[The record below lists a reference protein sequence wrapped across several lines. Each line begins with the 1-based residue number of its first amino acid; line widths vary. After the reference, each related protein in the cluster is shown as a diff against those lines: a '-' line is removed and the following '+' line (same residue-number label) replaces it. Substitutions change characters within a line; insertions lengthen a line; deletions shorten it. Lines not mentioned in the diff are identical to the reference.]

1 MLRGGR
7 RDQVGRVLAP
17 QPDRER
23 ERGPAAVR
31 LGGEPGQQLLPLRVS
46 RTVGSV
52 FIALRLVQR
61 RASRRGR

>member
-31 LGGEPGQQLLPLRVS
+31 LGREPGQQLLPLR
-46 RTVGSV
+46 
-52 FIALRLVQR
+52 A
-61 RASRRGR
+61 

>member
-1 MLRGGR
+1 MLGGGR

-31 LGGEPGQQLLPLRVS
+31 LGRKIKWDPSAEQIIGDPEAAKWVDRPK
-46 RTVGSV
+46 
-52 FIALRLVQR
+52 
-61 RASRRGR
+61 RAPYTI